1 MRSDEQPR
9 DPEPEPPPFG
19 GSWRRLY
26 AIVATALLLEIVLF
40 ALFTAAFR

>member
-1 MRSDEQPR
+1 MRNDGNDR
-9 DPEPEPPPFG
+9 NPEAEPPPFG